1 MRGSGPGKALYL
13 PREHTRRASGRLRAF
28 VRSVRPSECPHPAS
42 DQTHLRDKRRHLARD
57 RNERGQKKARHLSRA
72 IGEPAPGEEG
82 GIAEN
87 NSPSTSI
94 PARVKKRP
102 HCHSRG
108 SPRGSCLKRVRVRQ
122 QPASLAAHGNYYTE
136 MEIRPRTRA
145 SCLGATSRARV
156 RACQWNSGAY
166 RRMPGRDSRN
176 PLAPV
181 TRPAVRVTAL
191 ACSSSVLRPDC
202 APNASPCTT
211 LRLPRRSDR
220 PCPANGRQYWRHRY
234 SP

>member
-102 HCHSRG
+102 HCHSRD
-108 SPRGSCLKRVRVRQ
+108 SPRGSCLIRREY
-122 QPASLAAHGNYYTE
+122 ASVSSRLHLRRTGT
-136 MEIRPRTRA
+136 ITPRWRFDHARARRA
-145 SCLGATSRARV
+145 SALRRARG
-156 RACQWNSGAY
+156 S
-166 RRMPGRDSRN
+166 
-176 PLAPV
+176 
-181 TRPAVRVTAL
+181 AL
-191 ACSSSVLRPDC
+191 ANGIQERIEGCRDATAAIPWRPLR
-202 APNASPCTT
+202 A
-211 LRLPRRSDR
+211 LRS
-220 PCPANGRQYWRHRY
+220 G
-234 SP
+234 